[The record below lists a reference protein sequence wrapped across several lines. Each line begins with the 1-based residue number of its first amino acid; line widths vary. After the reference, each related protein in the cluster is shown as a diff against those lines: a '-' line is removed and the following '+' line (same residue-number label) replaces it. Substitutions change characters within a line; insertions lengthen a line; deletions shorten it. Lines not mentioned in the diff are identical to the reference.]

1 MIKISGLEKSFG
13 KQKVLKDINLE
24 ITPGKI
30 YAVLGHNG
38 SGKTTLIKSLLGLVI
53 PDKGEMTVD
62 GKSVKGKHDY
72 RKDFGYISQIAR
84 FPQNLTVKE
93 LFAMIS
99 DLRHESLEF
108 KLLIDHFGIKNE
120 MNKKLG
126 HLSGGTRQKVN
137 VVNALML
144 DPPVLVCDEPTVGL
158 DPSSV
163 IKMKDIL
170 RKKKND
176 GKTIILITHI
186 INLVEELADHVF
198 LLQDGNLNFSGT
210 VDELKVKEKQ
220 DNLEGALANL
230 MEKIEGE

>member
-1 MIKISGLEKSFG
+1 MIKINGLEKSFAR
-13 KQKVLKDINLE
+13 QKVLNDINLE
-24 ITPGKI
+24 INPGKI

-38 SGKTTLIKSLLGLVI
+38 SGKTTLIKALLGLVI
-53 PDKGEMTVD
+53 PDKGEMTVN
-62 GKSVKGKHDY
+62 GESVKGKHDY

-108 KLLIDHFGIKNE
+108 KILIDHFGIKKE
-120 MNKKLG
+120 MDKKLG

-158 DPSSV
+158 DPASV
-163 IKMKDIL
+163 IKLKEIL
-170 RKKKND
+170 KKKRSD

-186 INLVEELADHVF
+186 IGLVEELADHVF
-198 LLQDGNLNFSGT
+198 LLQDGNMNFSGT
-210 VDELKVKEKQ
+210 VDELKKKENQ

-230 MEKIEGE
+230 MQKIESE